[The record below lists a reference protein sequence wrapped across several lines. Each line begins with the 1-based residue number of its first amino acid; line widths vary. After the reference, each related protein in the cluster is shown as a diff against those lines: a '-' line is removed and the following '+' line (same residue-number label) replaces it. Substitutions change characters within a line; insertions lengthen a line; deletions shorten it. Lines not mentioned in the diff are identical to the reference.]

1 VGPIRLRLA
10 TEEHAKRKP
19 LSEIFGAQGLMIPEM
34 PPQRSAKPG
43 FAPSSIIERAAQHL
57 DWTIAFGVR
66 HNSLRGP
73 EGTTN
78 QQARPD
84 PPGVAWT
91 SRLRSS
97 AGRCRLRST
106 FRLCLASVLVAAA
119 AGTGIFLLTHAP
131 GEKATATRAVPTE
144 APTKASEATSLIRG
158 MAMMPPAASTAQTVT
173 LVGQAPTPAPSEWE
187 AKLTFGSPLSPSGWS
202 KSEVAATPAKTL
214 ESTSTV
220 ASPAPQNQPTVPTFS
235 AAEIAGLL
243 ARGDWLFA
251 TGDIASARLLYERA
265 VDAGAARAAVR
276 LGESFDPVYLDG
288 SHVRGLQ
295 GNRDMAASWY
305 RRARDLGATG
315 AASRLKKLEAKEGG
329 N

>member
-1 VGPIRLRLA
+1 
-10 TEEHAKRKP
+10 
-19 LSEIFGAQGLMIPEM
+19 MIPEM
-34 PPQRSAKPG
+34 PPQRSGKPE

-97 AGRCRLRST
+97 AGRCRLLLTS
-106 FRLCLASVLVAAA
+106 RLCLASVVVVAAA
-119 AGTGIFLLTHAP
+119 TGTGIFLFTHAVD
-131 GEKATATRAVPTE
+131 EKVTAKRAVATE

-158 MAMMPPAASTAQTVT
+158 MAMMPAAAAMAQTAT
-173 LVGQAPTPAPSEWE
+173 IAGQAPTLAASEWE
-187 AKLTFGSPLSPSGWS
+187 AKLTFDSPLSPPGWR

-214 ESTSTV
+214 EATSNV
-220 ASPAPQNQPTVPTFS
+220 ASPAPRNQPTVPTFS
-235 AAEIAGLL
+235 GAEIAGLL
-243 ARGDWLFA
+243 ARGDWLLA
-251 TGDIASARLLYERA
+251 TGDITAARLLYERA
-265 VDAGAARAAVR
+265 ADAGEARAAVR
-276 LGESFDPVYLDG
+276 LGETFDPVYLDG

-315 AASRLKKLEAKEGG
+315 VASRLKKLEAKEGR